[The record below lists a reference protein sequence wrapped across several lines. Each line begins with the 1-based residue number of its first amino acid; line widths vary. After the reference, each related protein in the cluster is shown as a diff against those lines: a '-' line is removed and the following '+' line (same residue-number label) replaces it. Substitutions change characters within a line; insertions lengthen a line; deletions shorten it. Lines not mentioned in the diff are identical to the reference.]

1 MQQKIKSKIFKLDGA
16 QGETLIS
23 YSLEHAVNY
32 PNTPI
37 NFDTLDL
44 TEKIA
49 NKSNLIIV
57 KDNI

>member
-1 MQQKIKSKIFKLDGA
+1 MQQKIKSKIFKLDGV

-23 YSLEHAVNY
+23 YSLEHVVNY

-44 TEKIA
+44 TEVRRA
-49 NKSNLIIV
+49 
-57 KDNI
+57 

>member
-16 QGETLIS
+16 QGEALIS

-44 TEKIA
+44 C
-49 NKSNLIIV
+49 
-57 KDNI
+57 